1 MAALDCLALIPE
13 RRPGSQYTREQILAA
28 ATEWAISGNAERVA
42 AKHGMPPRTLQD
54 WCRQEWWDAL
64 VAAIRA
70 DQSQALDGMLSGV
83 LHGAVAAVADR
94 LEHGECVLDK
104 DGQTRRV
111 PVKARDAMLIAA
123 ISFDK
128 RQIARSLPTSIT
140 DTKGGKLGMLR
151 DQLAQVS
158 GRTIEG
164 EARTVPDAHTAPTD
178 AS

>member
-1 MAALDCLALIPE
+1 MLVHYFEFIGRHMPY
-13 RRPGSQYTREQILAA
+13 PQIRL
-28 ATEWAISGNAERVA
+28 TIS
-42 AKHGMPPRTLQD
+42 P
-54 WCRQEWWDAL
+54 
-64 VAAIRA
+64 
-70 DQSQALDGMLSGV
+70 
-83 LHGAVAAVADR
+83 DR

-158 GRTIEG
+158 GRIIEG
-164 EARTVPDAHTAPTD
+164 EARAAPDAHTAPTD

>member
-13 RRPGSQYTREQILAA
+13 RRPGSQYTREQILEA
-28 ATEWAISGNAERVA
+28 ATKWAVSGKARRLAAELQI
-42 AKHGMPPRTLQD
+42 PQTTLQS
-54 WCRQEWWDAL
+54 WTQQEWWDDLIAQ
-64 VAAIRA
+64 IRA
-70 DQSQALDGMLSGV
+70 DQSQELDGMLSGV

-94 LEHGECVLDK
+94 LEHGEYVLDRE
-104 DGQTRRV
+104 GQQHRV

-164 EARTVPDAHTAPTD
+164 EARTVPDAHTVPTD